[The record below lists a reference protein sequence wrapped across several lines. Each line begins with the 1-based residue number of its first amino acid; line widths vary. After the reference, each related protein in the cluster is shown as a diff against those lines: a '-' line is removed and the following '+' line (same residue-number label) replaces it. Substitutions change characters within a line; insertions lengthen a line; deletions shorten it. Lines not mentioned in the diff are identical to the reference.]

1 MATPASPADGPG
13 NGRKILLS
21 VYRDALEAVNGRRV
35 VREALAEE
43 VKPDSRAS
51 WQIIA
56 VGKAASAMTHGAF
69 EALGD
74 KIIDALV
81 ISRDGHFA
89 EVENEPRARIFPSSH
104 PVPDQRS
111 LDAGKLLFESLERC
125 PRNRHL
131 LLLLSGGASSL
142 VEVLRAGVSLEL
154 LQRWNHWAH
163 ASSMSIDAINAV
175 RSRLSAIKG
184 GQLLPHIHNDTL
196 ALFISDVPG
205 DDPSVI
211 GSGLFGEPRELPLP
225 AGLPDWIRQYVGRD
239 GAGALD
245 SGTARQA
252 AKPRIRRRIVASLDQ
267 AMSAAQRSAEAQGLR
282 VKLHDRRFSGPAV
295 ELATRLCHELA
306 LSTEQLHVWGGESTV
321 QLPAA
326 PGRGGRNQHL
336 ALAGARLL
344 ESHSGMALLAV
355 ATDGTDG
362 STPDAGGLVDGGTI
376 ERGTLDGLDVDEILR
391 KADSGTFLEAAGDL
405 VHTGPTGTN
414 VGDLVLGYKAT

>member
-1 MATPASPADGPG
+1 M
-13 NGRKILLS
+13 LLS
-21 VYRDALEAVNGRRV
+21 VYREALESVNGRRV
-35 VREALAEE
+35 VREALQDI
-43 VKPDSRAS
+43 KPDSRAP

-56 VGKAASAMTHGAF
+56 VGKAASAMTQGAF

-74 KIIDALV
+74 KVIDALV

-89 EVENEPRARIFPSSH
+89 EVENEPRARIVPASH

-131 LLLLSGGASSL
+131 LLLVSGGASSL
-142 VEVLRAGVSLEL
+142 VEVLRPGVSLEL
-154 LQRWNHWAH
+154 LQRWNQWAH
-163 ASSMSIDAINAV
+163 ASSLGIEAINAV
-175 RSRLSAIKG
+175 RTRLSAIKG
-184 GQLLPHIHNDTL
+184 GQLLPHIHNETL

-205 DDPSVI
+205 DDPSII
-211 GSGLFGEPRELPLP
+211 GSGLLGEPRESPLP
-225 AGLPDWIRQYVGRD
+225 AGLPDWIQPYVGR
-239 GAGALD
+239 GSAGAPD
-245 SGTARQA
+245 AGATKQGSKARL
-252 AKPRIRRRIVASLDQ
+252 RRRVVASLDQ
-267 AMSAAQRSAEAQGLR
+267 AMNAAQRAAEAQGLR
-282 VKLHDRRFSGPAV
+282 VKRHDRRFSGPAV

-321 QLPAA
+321 QLPAT

-336 ALAGARLL
+336 ALAAARLL
-344 ESHSGMALLAV
+344 VSHAGMALLAV

-376 ERGTLDGLDVDEILR
+376 ERGTLDGLDVDENLR

-414 VGDLVLGYKAT
+414 VGDLVLGYKTN